1 MCWLNSSLQFT
12 FFQSTLAYF
21 PSPRRL
27 IFPKPPTSYLSLTC
41 ISASSSNIWAKF
53 DSSKHP
59 ANIIRLLL
67 RQPSSYSHKTSEIY
81 YGKLTASIIKTDP
94 YSIFKSA

>member
-1 MCWLNSSLQFT
+1 MAGRKKLNDNSERVVRVNITIKPSQIEWLNQHGG
-12 FFQSTLAYF
+12 
-21 PSPRRL
+21 
-27 IFPKPPTSYLSLTC
+27 
-41 ISASSSNIWAKF
+41 ISASISKIWAKF

-59 ANIIRLLL
+59 ANIIRFLL
-67 RQPSSYSHKTSEIY
+67 RQPSSYSQKTSEIY